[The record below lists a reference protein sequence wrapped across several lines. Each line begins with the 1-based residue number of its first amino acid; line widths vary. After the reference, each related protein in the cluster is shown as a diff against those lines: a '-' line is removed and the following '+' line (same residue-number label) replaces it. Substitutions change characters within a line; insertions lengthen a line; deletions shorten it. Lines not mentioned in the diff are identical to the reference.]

1 MLGSDHDVVGT
12 GGGGGGEGGVRDI
25 TVRAELVQ
33 RLGEQTSM
41 MGEAG
46 YFFTLFYSALS
57 FIEGGGLSQHDDLA
71 EDYRRAEQRQLER
84 QRQQQQQQ

>member
-1 MLGSDHDVVGT
+1 MVISVNASVL
-12 GGGGGGEGGVRDI
+12 I
-25 TVRAELVQ
+25 TKYLPQ

-84 QRQQQQQQ
+84 QRQQQRQQ